1 MGCCV
6 VGEGIV
12 VGAVGLE
19 LGLGGGFLSEEVG
32 ELGVGLEE
40 GCG

>member
-6 VGEGIV
+6 DGEGIV
-12 VGAVGLE
+12 MGAVGLE